1 MQLDGHTIVPILG
14 GSPMDWFHDLI
25 DLIVAIALAVNSYWT
40 YKSKQISESNHIV
53 GLANHALSID
63 IQKNTN
69 GMQTALVAAADAAG
83 HADGLAEGR
92 AEVR

>member
-1 MQLDGHTIVPILG
+1 V
-14 GSPMDWFHDLI
+14 DWFHDLI
-25 DLIVAIALAVNSYWT
+25 DLLIAIALAVNSYWT
-40 YKSKQISESNHIV
+40 YKSKQVSESNHAV
-53 GLANHALSID
+53 GLANHALSVD

-69 GMQTALVAAADAAG
+69 GMQAALITAADVAG

>member
-14 GSPMDWFHDLI
+14 GSPVDWFHDLI
-25 DLIVAIALAVNSYWT
+25 DLLVAITLAVNSYWT
-40 YKSKQISESNHIV
+40 YKSKQVSESNHLV
-53 GLANHALSID
+53 GLANHALSVD

-69 GMQTALVAAADAAG
+69 GMQSTMIKSAGREG

-92 AEVR
+92 SEAR